1 VIYFEEW
8 SSKHVDKWCLYDLW
22 VRVSGCPDTLCR
34 DYLAL
39 FALGSLVGKATEIDM
54 KFTRENGIVRA
65 RIDCANPKSIPRRLD
80 YFYDGDGFAVYFD
93 VEALDGSIVPAG
105 EFDIGDGEDDAK
117 DNSNDDN
124 ASKPEADPSIPPSD
138 RETSNDPK
146 DDVMHQDTNAKQ
158 TESVETMQVGKIS
171 IHYPSPLKTIQ
182 KKCDDQGCLSP
193 PSKSWFSMVE
203 EDDLVGISLTPSQ
216 AQKEPI
222 QQVVSPSD
230 QKMLSSESSGDYPVS
245 YMLQAAATENS
256 PKTLPRQV
264 SGVFSPGSPCLSAE
278 PAATKISPISLPWQ
292 VSGGSPPGSLSQA
305 ATTGISPKRLPR

>member
-1 VIYFEEW
+1 MARLRKINDLKLEKSVIYFEEW

-34 DYLAL
+34 DS

-65 RIDCANPKSIPRRLD
+65 RIDCANPKNIPRRLD
-80 YFYDGDGFAVYFD
+80 YFYDGNGFAVYFD

-117 DNSNDDN
+117 DNNSNDGN
-124 ASKPEADPSIPPSD
+124 ASKPEVDPSIPPSD
-138 RETSNDPK
+138 REASNDPK
-146 DDVMHQDTNAKQ
+146 EDVMNQDTNAKQ

-171 IHYPSPLKTIQ
+171 IHYHSPSKTMQ
-182 KKCDDQGCLSP
+182 RKGDDQGCVSS

-203 EDDLVGISLTPSQ
+203 EEDLVGMSFTPSQ

-222 QQVVSPSD
+222 QQVVIPSE
-230 QKMLSSESSGDYPVS
+230 QALFCSESSGEYPGS
-245 YMLQAAATENS
+245 PILQAAATENS
-256 PKTLPRQV
+256 PKTLPRQA
-264 SGVFSPGSPCLSAE
+264 SGVLSPRSPCA
-278 PAATKISPISLPWQ
+278 
-292 VSGGSPPGSLSQA
+292 QA
-305 ATTGISPKRLPR
+305 ATAGFWCDLS